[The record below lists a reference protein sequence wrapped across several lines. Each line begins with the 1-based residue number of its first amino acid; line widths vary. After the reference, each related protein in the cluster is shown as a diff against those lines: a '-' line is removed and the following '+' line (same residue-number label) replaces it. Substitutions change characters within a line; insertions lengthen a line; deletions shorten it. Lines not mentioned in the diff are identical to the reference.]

1 MSNEEEQEEDEA
13 DDVSLKNSLAG
24 GITGLTGLTGAN
36 ASNLVC
42 QDRQLQHCY
51 QRPRERFQS
60 SVYGGQNVGI
70 TKSLEAEAEAEAA
83 ELQLD
88 EVFVTLMRAEAE
100 AGYCFCP
107 RNNLERREAEK
118 KKRLKKC
125 RSLPTSI
132 HQTGLQYLNENSKDM
147 TVQLNVSADVK
158 ISAGGQLCCLSLKA
172 LHSYAENC

>member
-24 GITGLTGLTGAN
+24 GITGLTAGAN
-36 ASNLVC
+36 VSNLVC

-70 TKSLEAEAEAEAA
+70 TKSLEAEAEAA

-88 EVFVTLMRAEAE
+88 EVFVTLMRAEE

-118 KKRLKKC
+118 KKC

-172 LHSYAENC
+172 LHSCAENC

>member
-1 MSNEEEQEEDEA
+1 MYFTLSSRFFSVTMSNEEEQEEDEA
-13 DDVSLKNSLAG
+13 DDVSLKNSLAAG
-24 GITGLTGLTGAN
+24 GITGLTIAGLTGAN

-51 QRPRERFQS
+51 QHPRERFQS

-70 TKSLEAEAEAEAA
+70 TKSLAAAEAEAA

-88 EVFVTLMRAEAE
+88 EVFVTLMRAEE
-100 AGYCFCP
+100 AGYYCCP

-132 HQTGLQYLNENSKDM
+132 YQTGLQYLNESSKDM
-147 TVQLNVSADVK
+147 TVQLNASADVQT
-158 ISAGGQLCCLSLKA
+158 SAGGQ
-172 LHSYAENC
+172 